1 MKDLIS
7 IKELAK
13 RIGKS
18 RQWVW
23 FLIMSKRITAVKIG
37 NQYVIDAEEINKINN
52 KKFKEEN
59 NENEK
64 GITQ

>member
-7 IKELAK
+7 IKEFAK

-37 NQYVIDAEEINKINN
+37 NQYIIDAEEINKINN